1 MNPSPDA
8 AEVYREKI
16 AQRERERFALRE
28 GGDAIVRLRLTAFAI
43 LLAVVW
49 FALIR
54 PRIEPAWLLLPA
66 ALFLVLLVLHA
77 RNRARLERVDR
88 SSAFW
93 QLALA
98 RATHAWAGKGATGA
112 RFSSPHHPYADD
124 LDLFGDA
131 SLFQRISL
139 ARTAVGEETLAR
151 WLTEPADAG
160 EVALRQDAVR
170 ELSARVDLRETIALA
185 GEEAHAGVE
194 SSRLLRWAAA
204 PDVRFSAAER
214 LLTRAVAVLAGAA
227 LLGALPAIFA
237 PDSAGG
243 SRLPIWILGG
253 AIALVALVSL
263 RLRARTGRIIAGV
276 EDAGL
281 DLELVASLLAIIERE
296 RFASERLARLARS
309 LEVDGEAPS
318 RRIARL
324 RRLLVLLDSRR
335 NQFFLPFAALILW
348 GPQLAFAIERW
359 RRESGRKIETWITAV
374 GELEALSSFA
384 AFAFENPEYA
394 FPDVSPGFSVR
405 RPPFAAAGTEN
416 PAAGNG
422 ERRTEN
428 GPCFRAKRLGHPL
441 IHPDR
446 LVRNDVTLGAEPAL
460 LLVSGSNMS
469 GKSTLLRSVGVAAVL
484 AAAGAPVCAASLE
497 ISPLRVG
504 ASIRIHDSL
513 QEGASRFWAEI
524 KRLQDLGDL
533 ARGDRPL
540 LFLLDEILAGTNSH
554 DRRIGAEAVLRRF
567 LERGAIGLVTTHDLA
582 LADVAE
588 SLAPRARNVH
598 FEDRLEDGVMVFDY
612 RMRDGVVARSNALAL
627 MKTLGLVE

>member
-1 MNPSPDA
+1 MNPTP

-16 AQRERERFALRE
+16 AQREREREALRA
-28 GGDAIVRLRLTAFAI
+28 GGDGIVRLRLAAFAL
-43 LLAVVW
+43 LLAVAW
-49 FALIR
+49 FSLIR
-54 PRIEPAWLLLPA
+54 PRIDAGWLFVPA
-66 ALFLVLLVLHA
+66 ALFVALLVLHV
-77 RNRARLERVDR
+77 RNRTRLDRVDR
-88 SSAFW
+88 SSTFW

-98 RATHAWAGKGATGA
+98 RATHAWVGKGATGA
-112 RFSSPHHPYADD
+112 RFASPHHPYADD
-124 LDLFGDA
+124 LDLFGDG

-139 ARTAVGEETLAR
+139 ARTGVGEETLAR
-151 WLTEPADAG
+151 WLREPA
-160 EVALRQDAVR
+160 EREEIALRQDAVR
-170 ELSARVDLRETIALA
+170 ELSARIDLRETIALA

-194 SSRLLRWAAA
+194 STRLIRWATA
-204 PDVRFSAAER
+204 PPVRFTAAER
-214 LLTRAVAVLAGAA
+214 ALTRAAAVFAGAA
-227 LLGALPAIFA
+227 LIGALPSIFA
-237 PDSAGG
+237 AEGAAA

-253 AIALVALVSL
+253 AIAVVAIVSIG
-263 RLRARTGRIIAGV
+263 LRARVGRIVAGV
-276 EDAGL
+276 EDAGV
-281 DLELVASLLAIIERE
+281 DLELVGSLLALIERE
-296 RFASERLARLARS
+296 RFASRRLAQLSRS
-309 LEVDGEAPS
+309 LAIDGEPPS

-335 NQFFLPFAALILW
+335 NQFFLPFAALVLW
-348 GPQLAFAIERW
+348 APQLAFSIERW
-359 RRESGRKIETWITAV
+359 RQDSGKQIEDWITAV

-384 AFAFENPEYA
+384 AFAFENPDYA
-394 FPDVSPGFSVR
+394 FPSVTAAFSVPR
-405 RPPFAAAGTEN
+405 SPFSAAGTEVV
-416 PAAGNG
+416 AAENE

-428 GPCFRAKRLGHPL
+428 GPLFRARQLGHPL

-446 LVRNDVTLGAEPAL
+446 LVRNDVALGAEPAL

-484 AAAGAPVCAASLE
+484 AAAGAPVCAAALE

-524 KRLQDLGDL
+524 KRLQDLGEL
-533 ARGDRPL
+533 ARGETPL

-554 DRRIGAEAVLRRF
+554 DRRVGAEAVLRRF
-567 LERGAIGLVTTHDLA
+567 LEKGAIGLVTTHDLA
-582 LADVAE
+582 LAEVAA

-598 FEDRLEDGVMVFDY
+598 FEDRLENGVMVFDY

>member
-8 AEVYREKI
+8 AEVYRQKI
-16 AQRERERFALRE
+16 AQRERERFALRG

-214 LLTRAVAVLAGAA
+214 VLTRAVAVLAGAA

-237 PDSAGG
+237 PDPAGG

-309 LEVDGEAPS
+309 LEV
-318 RRIARL
+318 
-324 RRLLVLLDSRR
+324 
-335 NQFFLPFAALILW
+335 
-348 GPQLAFAIERW
+348 
-359 RRESGRKIETWITAV
+359 
-374 GELEALSSFA
+374 
-384 AFAFENPEYA
+384 
-394 FPDVSPGFSVR
+394 
-405 RPPFAAAGTEN
+405 
-416 PAAGNG
+416 
-422 ERRTEN
+422 
-428 GPCFRAKRLGHPL
+428 
-441 IHPDR
+441 
-446 LVRNDVTLGAEPAL
+446 
-460 LLVSGSNMS
+460 
-469 GKSTLLRSVGVAAVL
+469 
-484 AAAGAPVCAASLE
+484 
-497 ISPLRVG
+497 
-504 ASIRIHDSL
+504 
-513 QEGASRFWAEI
+513 
-524 KRLQDLGDL
+524 
-533 ARGDRPL
+533 
-540 LFLLDEILAGTNSH
+540 
-554 DRRIGAEAVLRRF
+554 
-567 LERGAIGLVTTHDLA
+567 
-582 LADVAE
+582 
-588 SLAPRARNVH
+588 
-598 FEDRLEDGVMVFDY
+598 
-612 RMRDGVVARSNALAL
+612 
-627 MKTLGLVE
+627 